1 MLGGGGG
8 GSEGLGVTVSVSL
21 SGGGRWE
28 RPGRA
33 GGGPGWC
40 SVALQTPDLPHHS
53 QSPV

>member
-40 SVALQTPDLPHHS
+40 SVAQQTPDLPHHS